1 VELIA
6 GAGFAASPHYLLKCQ
21 CTKEVAAG
29 EIVSFPVHIAHDA
42 VVLKW
47 NFETQGG
54 DIAFGVQ
61 LHDSGE
67 GGTGGGGGSGDLEDD
82 DAGAAGF
89 EDDDDEGT
97 QQLVESKREDSND
110 VVAHGTL
117 QLKGFQGDT
126 VELRWDNSYSWFT
139 AKTLTYDVELL
150 PLVEDAASTAV
161 VEAP

>member
-1 VELIA
+1 MQI
-6 GAGFAASPHYLLKCQ
+6 GFAASPHYLLKCQ

-29 EIVSFPVHIAHDA
+29 EIFSFPVHIAHDA